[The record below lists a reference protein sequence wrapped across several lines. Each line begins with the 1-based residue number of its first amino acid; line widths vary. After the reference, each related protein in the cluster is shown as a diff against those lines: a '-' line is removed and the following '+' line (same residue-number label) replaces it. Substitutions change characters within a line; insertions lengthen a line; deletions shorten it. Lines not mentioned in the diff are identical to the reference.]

1 MSVVNDYTDLTSRAS
16 LAVDAYV
23 SSLGAPTASHTTLQH
38 DAASALSALVFHS
51 RVAAFVPGTPSS
63 ACSTSAAQLTSK
75 FRAAASAQRGAEHV
89 NARAVVVVPVASPQL
104 PIAAAH
110 ARLLGAPR
118 STAPKTEAILK
129 QERRAALLAERDALV
144 RALDAVSLARPQL
157 VADDDRLRSA
167 ASTHATLGASLTVG
181 GTLSKAH
188 VERGRKDVADV
199 RCAVALLVAVA
210 VAIILQRVLWGVF
223 WVRIYYSPS
232 LASLW

>member
-1 MSVVNDYTDLTSRAS
+1 MSVVNDHTDLTSRAS
-16 LAVDAYV
+16 LAVDAFV
-23 SSLGAPTASHTTLQH
+23 SSLGAPTTSHATLQH
-38 DAASALSALVFHS
+38 DAAFALSALFFHS
-51 RVAAFVPGTPSS
+51 RVAAFVPGAPSS
-63 ACSTSAAQLTSK
+63 ACAASAAQLTSK
-75 FRAAASAQRGAEHV
+75 FRAAASAQRGVERV
-89 NARAVVVVPVASPQL
+89 NARAVGVPAASPLL
-104 PIAAAH
+104 PAAAH

-144 RALDAVSLARPQL
+144 RALDGVSLARPQL

-188 VERGRKDVADV
+188 VERGRRDVADV

-210 VAIILQRVLWGVF
+210 FAIILQRVLWGVF
-223 WVRIYYSPS
+223 WIRIYYSPS
-232 LASLW
+232 LVSLW